1 MNKILFWIKN
11 ILSILVLVLIVLYSF
26 NFIFKDIIFILLYII
41 YLIVTLKS
49 VMRKD
54 KINDD
59 KLYNIISILVL
70 FIISFIF
77 LRVFIDPGFIHN
89 SNYHMEL
96 IKAIDESY
104 YTYQDQVKSLAIM
117 FIDQNMLWFTI
128 SLILLLL
135 YRFINIE
142 KKKKEYLST
151 SLVLMIISI
160 ISIIPSIY
168 TLTLI
173 NVGER
178 YLDASFSAGYLF
190 ITLILVGIAIFR
202 FIQGK
207 YKDKMKIFW
216 ITIGFHLFGII
227 CSAIQ
232 MYVTFKYWL

>member
-11 ILSILVLVLIVLYSF
+11 VLSVLVLTLIVTYSF
-26 NFIFKDIIFILLYII
+26 KFIFNNIIFISLYVIF
-41 YLIVTLKS
+41 LIVTLKD
-49 VMRKD
+49 VIKKD
-54 KINDD
+54 KINND

-70 FIISFIF
+70 FIISFVY
-77 LRVFIDPGFIHN
+77 LRVFYDPGFVHN
-89 SNYHMEL
+89 SSYHMN
-96 IKAIDESY
+96 IMNSY
-104 YTYQDQVKSLAIM
+104 ANEIIYMATTY
-117 FIDQNMLWFTI
+117 IDQNMLWFNI
-128 SLILLLL
+128 SLVLLLL
-135 YRFINIE
+135 YRFINYTRI
-142 KKKKEYLST
+142 KKEYIST
-151 SLVLMIISI
+151 SVVLMIISI

-173 NVGER
+173 DIGKR
-178 YLDASFSAGYLF
+178 YLDASFSACYLF
-190 ITLILVGIAIFR
+190 ITLILVGIEVFR

>member
-11 ILSILVLVLIVLYSF
+11 ILSILVLTLIVTYSF
-26 NFIFKDIIFILLYII
+26 KFIFDNIIFIFLYAVFI
-41 YLIVTLKS
+41 IVTLKDLIK
-49 VMRKD
+49 KD
-54 KINDD
+54 KINND

-70 FIISFIF
+70 FIISFVY
-77 LRVFIDPGFIHN
+77 LRVFFDSGFIHN
-89 SNYHMEL
+89 S
-96 IKAIDESY
+96 SY
-104 YTYQDQVKSLAIM
+104 YMNIMNDYRGEIMYMATTYVN
-117 FIDQNMLWFTI
+117 QNMLWFDI
-128 SLILLLL
+128 SLVLLLL
-135 YRFINIE
+135 YRFIN
-142 KKKKEYLST
+142 KEGKREHLST

-173 NVGER
+173 NVGKR